1 MPLLRIHRASHLD
14 RRGAPRI
21 LARSA
26 LGLGLAAL
34 LLLAGAGERA
44 SALIPAPPVLPSAAK
59 ASWLLSLEAPSLHQ
73 RLSQAGLGPQ
83 DGAERLPQPAVLL
96 AWDQA
101 VRRGQE
107 PVIRAVTRLG
117 GRVISRYSA
126 SANGLL
132 VHAPAAEAAAM
143 ARLPGVRLVEAAP
156 IIRPLMGLAGPHV
169 GARRVAQELGIDGT
183 GSVVAVIDT
192 GVDYTHAHL
201 GGPGDPAAFT
211 AASEGGNGERIDDE
225 WQGQRLYPNAK
236 VIGGWDFVGPRY
248 NPPHV
253 CTDAMMSAGTCT
265 NIPEP
270 DADPLDGGGH
280 GTHVAGIV
288 AGKAAGPLADGVAP
302 GAGIVGLKLYGSGGA
317 DEAADVLVDSIEWT
331 YRVNLK
337 IEDRG
342 VLPPR
347 VDAINISLGEEWGQG
362 SRLFDEAVS
371 SAIDSGVIVV
381 ASAGNSGDQPFV
393 LGTPS
398 ASPRILS
405 VASSLPPA
413 YSGLVEARWEG
424 GQGNYPATDSTLSP
438 LAGRAVI
445 DAPLA
450 FIGEACNGGSLDQ
463 DPNEKVALVARGTCV
478 FAEKVLNAQKAGAI
492 AVLVYTNQNARTAMG
507 GDNAGIDIPAQMID
521 NAPGLALRDKLLAGQ
536 SVAVRMDPAN
546 VVLDVLAADQVSGFS
561 SRGPSKNGA
570 LKPDITA
577 PGSGILSA
585 AMGRGTA
592 GASFSGTSMA
602 GPMVAGTA
610 ALIHER
616 NRVQQLGL
624 GADDLGAMLM
634 NYARPVIYQD
644 PSTRAALSTVRQGA
658 GLVDIWQAAR
668 GRFVARSG
676 DIASLNLG
684 AVALSAP
691 ASLRRTV
698 TLRGLDRRADAQ
710 PLRLALSLD
719 KPGDGGYGPGVQV
732 ILPRSPIV
740 LSPGETVSLE
750 LRFDVDPAAL
760 PAWSLYP
767 APPIG
772 NAGRIAAHEVVG
784 SLQITPVDDAG
795 KPLADAAPATL
806 PFYLL
811 PRQASAF
818 RAAPL
823 APAGQADAGSIR
835 LENQGQPGL
844 AEVFLVPRQ
853 GLVDGLGKTPSASE
867 DPDEAAVLHE
877 LDLRRVGLRLLP
889 GGEGQGP
896 LLELAIARHETA
908 AVSHVTDLAVY
919 IDSDRDLRPDHV
931 LRETMAAGQR
941 STQYAGWDPS
951 LNEGRGDVI
960 SGTLKTDL
968 AGHRTDQHTRL
979 TVLTA
984 PAAGLGLADGRAFAF
999 HVVSRPA
1006 NRNEDWWSPPHP
1018 KTVAQLDVAP
1028 DGADLADGPRYVFD
1042 PASPARVPAAWSL
1055 TLPAADGSARGSIAL
1070 QRGPGQVEHAF
1081 LLAYPGGD
1089 FAASSGQI
1097 QVLGGRYEGPA
1108 FLPMLLLNAEDR

>member
-1 MPLLRIHRASHLD
+1 MPLLRIHRASHHEL
-14 RRGAPRI
+14 RGAPRA
-21 LARSA
+21 LARSV

-34 LLLAGAGERA
+34 LLLAGGGERA
-44 SALIPAPPVLPSAAK
+44 SALIPVPPPVQAAAK

-73 RLSQAGLGPQ
+73 RLAQAGLGPRSA
-83 DGAERLPQPAVLL
+83 DGRLPQPATLR

-107 PVIRAVTRLG
+107 PVIRAVERLG
-117 GRVISRYSA
+117 GQVISRYSA

-132 VHAPAAEAAAM
+132 VHAGAAPAAAM
-143 ARLPGVRLVEAAP
+143 ARLPGVRRVEAAP
-156 IIRPLMGLAGPHV
+156 IIRPLMGLAGPHL

-201 GGPGDPAAFT
+201 GGPGDPAAFS
-211 AASEGGNGERIDDE
+211 AGSADGNGERIDDE

-253 CTDAMMSAGTCT
+253 CTDAMMSTGSCS

-270 DADPLDGGGH
+270 DPDPLDAGGH

-288 AGKAAGPLADGVAP
+288 AGKAVATLADGVAP
-302 GAGIVGLKLYGSGGA
+302 GAGIVGLKLYGSNGA
-317 DEAADVLVDSIEWT
+317 DEAADVLVDAIEWT

-342 VLPPR
+342 VLPPQ
-347 VDAINISLGEEWGQG
+347 VDAINISLGENWGQG

-381 ASAGNSGDQPFV
+381 ASAGNAGDQPFV
-393 LGTPS
+393 VGAPS

-413 YSGLVEARWEG
+413 YSGRVEARWEG
-424 GQGNYPATDSTLSP
+424 GQDSYPATDSTLSP

-445 DAPLA
+445 EAPLA
-450 FIGEACNGGSLDQ
+450 FIGEACDGGSLDQ

-478 FAEKVLNAQKAGAI
+478 FAEKILNAQKAGAI
-492 AVLVYTNQNARTAMG
+492 AVLVYSNQNPRLAMG
-507 GDNAGIDIPAQMID
+507 GEGAGIDIPAQMID

-536 SVAVRMDPAN
+536 AVTVRMDPGQVAY
-546 VVLDVLAADQVSGFS
+546 DDRIADQVSGFS

-570 LKPDITA
+570 LKPDISA

-610 ALIHER
+610 ALIQHR
-616 NRVQQLGL
+616 NRVEQLGL

-644 PSTRAALSTVRQGA
+644 PATRAALSTARQGS
-658 GLVDIWQAAR
+658 GLVDIWQAAK

-691 ASLRRTV
+691 ASLRGSV
-698 TLRGLDRRADAQ
+698 TLRGLDRSPDAR

-719 KPGDGGYGPGVQV
+719 KPGDSGYGPGVRV
-732 ILPRSPIV
+732 VLPRSPVV
-740 LSPGETVSLE
+740 LGPGETVSLE

-772 NAGRIAAHEVVG
+772 SAAAIAGHEVAG
-784 SLQITPVDDAG
+784 HLRITPVDDAG
-795 KPLADAAPATL
+795 QPVADAPPASL

-811 PRQASAF
+811 PRKASAF
-818 RAAPL
+818 RASPL
-823 APAGQADAGSIR
+823 APAAGADAGSLR
-835 LENQGQPGL
+835 LENHGQPGL

-853 GLVDGLGKTPSASE
+853 GLVGGQSAAPSASE

-889 GGEGQGP
+889 GAEGKGP
-896 LLELAIARHETA
+896 RLELAIARHEA
-908 AVSHVTDLAVY
+908 AAISHVTEFAVY
-919 IDSDRDLRPDHV
+919 IDSDRDLKPDHV
-931 LRETMAAGQR
+931 LREAVVEGRRQVQA
-941 STQYAGWDPS
+941 AGWDPS
-951 LNEGRGDVI
+951 LNGGRGEVI
-960 SGTLKTDL
+960 SGTLRIDQT
-968 AGHRTDQHTRL
+968 GHRTDQHTRL
-979 TVLTA
+979 TVLSA
-984 PAAGLGLADGRAFAF
+984 PAADLGLADSQAFAF
-999 HVVSRPA
+999 HVEARPA
-1006 NRNEDWWSPPHP
+1006 AQNEDWWSPPHP
-1018 KTVAQLDVAP
+1018 KTVAQLDLAP
-1028 DGADLADGPRYVFD
+1028 DGADMVDGPRYVFD
-1042 PASPARVPAAWSL
+1042 PASVARLPAAWSL
-1055 TLPAADGSARGSIAL
+1055 NLPSADGAPQGAIAL

-1081 LLAYPGGD
+1081 LLAYPGND

-1108 FLPMLLLNAEDR
+1108 FLPMLLLGAEGR